1 MIDRLLKIQKLNLA
15 SKIGKESVF
24 NSTLPIKLK
33 VLAKKAGMKYLLEV
47 GARRLETKSQRELEV
62 GGRYFAM
69 MKTGRA
75 GNIILSSLTPEPKL
89 NKTPLWLDFAQSKEF
104 LSKNTFKEI
113 SEFASEQLT
122 KSSTKEEFL
131 QWAFLLSGLQ
141 KGVISLNIQ
150 DEDKEHYTQ
159 VRKQKTSLEFYA
171 LFSHLGA
178 LSGRISKEI
187 LEIEVMYPTV
197 ARFLNENLHSLE
209 WRGEVK
215 IRISS
220 EIQPLFCMQDQLLN
234 LSI

>member
-15 SKIGKESVF
+15 SKISKESVF

-47 GARRLETKSQRELEV
+47 GARTLETKSHRELEV
-62 GGRYFAM
+62 GGKYFAM

-75 GNIILSSLTPEPKL
+75 GNIILSSLAPEPKL
-89 NKTPLWLDFAQSKEF
+89 NKTPLWLDFDQSKEL

-113 SEFASEQLT
+113 GEFASEQLT

-141 KGVISLNIQ
+141 KGVLSLNIK
-150 DEDKEHYTQ
+150 DGDKEHYTQ
-159 VRKQKTSLEFYA
+159 VKKQKTNLEFYA
-171 LFSHLGA
+171 LFPNLGV
-178 LSGRISKEI
+178 LRGRISREI

-197 ARFLNENLHSLE
+197 AKFLNENLNDLE
-209 WRGEVK
+209 WRGEIK
-215 IRISS
+215 ISIAS
-220 EIQPLFCMQDQLLN
+220 EIQPLFCMQEQLLN